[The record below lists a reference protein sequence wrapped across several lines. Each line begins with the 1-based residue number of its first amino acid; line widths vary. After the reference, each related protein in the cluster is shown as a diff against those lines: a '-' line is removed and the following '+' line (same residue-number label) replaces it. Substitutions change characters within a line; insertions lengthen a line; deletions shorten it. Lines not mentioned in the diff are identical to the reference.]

1 MFTSPKGPVNV
12 PFPLNWMP
20 AIRVFGTGFPP
31 KYWYPS
37 KVHRYKPR
45 SIVWLQFAAPG
56 AGPAVA
62 DVPSG
67 TVATRL
73 ANAHAKSE
81 QLAILL
87 ASFVFMIVVSFC
99 LVFVVVAVIGFSS

>member
-1 MFTSPKGPVNV
+1 
-12 PFPLNWMP
+12 MP
-20 AIRVFGTGFPP
+20 T
-31 KYWYPS
+31 
-37 KVHRYKPR
+37 
-45 SIVWLQFAAPG
+45 LQTRAG

-67 TVATRL
+67 TVAIRL
-73 ANAHAKSE
+73 ANAHANSE

-87 ASFVFMIVVSFC
+87 TSFVFMIVVSFC